1 MYSNNQKNQF
11 ILPLDSTYNNGTFP
25 YDKNCE
31 CDKLFHNNNSISKI
45 NKAVFMNNH
54 DGNQSETMQN
64 SIQLILEFP
73 EKSNDEEYIKHE
85 IKQILSNILLE
96 YLEKIS

>member
-1 MYSNNQKNQF
+1 MNNYNQEKH
-11 ILPLDSTYNNGTFP
+11 LDSTYNNPFINK
-25 YDKNCE
+25 KNFE

-64 SIQLILEFP
+64 SIQVILEFP

-85 IKQILSNILLE
+85 IKQILSNILFE